1 MALEILIVDDE
12 DDIRFLTSGILEDE
26 GYETRE
32 AASDK
37 AALDAI
43 SLRQPHLVLLDIW
56 LEGSAM
62 DGLGILDAIK
72 KDNPELPV
80 LMMSGHGNIETAV
93 NAIKRGAYDFI
104 EKPFKSNRLLLLV
117 DRALE
122 NARLKRENKELK
134 RQSSITSELV
144 GDSVKTRRL
153 KSLIQKIAPTNSRI
167 LIKGPA
173 GSGKEI
179 VARAIHKASLNAEG
193 PFIVANCANMAADSL
208 EESLFG
214 VEGDNNN
221 PAKIGLLEQAHRGT
235 LLLDE
240 IGDMPM
246 ETQTK
251 ITRLLQDQ
259 TFYRV
264 GGKKEVS
271 VNVRIMASTTQDLEV
286 KIQDATFREDLY
298 YRLNVVPVE
307 VDALKDRRDD
317 IMDLADYFLV
327 NITESISSSMQEFS
341 EDAKTI
347 LQSWDWP
354 GNVRELKNLIERVVI
369 MASDSKSEEI
379 DADMLPEEI
388 KNSDRIRSV
397 GETYQELITKPLRE
411 AREEFERRY
420 IETQLIRFNNH
431 ISKTASFIGME
442 RSAFHR
448 KIKML
453 GLSTEGKVDENED
466 DE

>member
-12 DDIRFLTSGILEDE
+12 DDIRFLTAGILEDE

-43 SLRQPHLVLLDIW
+43 NYRQPHLVLLDIW
-56 LEGSAM
+56 LEGSRL

-72 KDNPELPV
+72 KDNPDLPV

-93 NAIKRGAYDFI
+93 DAIKRGAYDFI
-104 EKPFKSNRLLLLV
+104 EKPFKSDRLLLLV
-117 DRALE
+117 ERALE

-134 RQSSITSELV
+134 KQSSITNDLV
-144 GDSVKTRRL
+144 GDSLKMRQL

-179 VARAIHKASLNAEG
+179 VARSIHDASLNTEG
-193 PFIVANCANMAADSL
+193 SFIIASCANMVPETL
-208 EESLFG
+208 EEELFG
-214 VEGDNNN
+214 IEGDDNN
-221 PAKIGLLEQAHRGT
+221 PAKIGLLEQAHKGT

-240 IGDMPM
+240 VGDMPL
-246 ETQTK
+246 ETQAK

-259 TFYRV
+259 TFYRIN
-264 GGKKEVS
+264 GTRPVS
-271 VNVRIMASTTQDLEV
+271 VNVRIMASTTQDLTE
-286 KIQDATFREDLY
+286 KIADDKFREDLF
-298 YRLNVVPVE
+298 YRLNVVPIE
-307 VDALKDRRDD
+307 VAPLKDRRDD
-317 IMDLADYFLV
+317 IIKLADYFLV
-327 NITESISSSMQEFS
+327 MITNNLSSAIRGFS
-341 EDAKTI
+341 DDAKTI

-369 MASDSKSEEI
+369 MAPDNADNEI
-379 DADMLPEEI
+379 TAETLPEEI
-388 KNSDRIRSV
+388 KNSDRIKSV

-420 IETQLIRFNNH
+420 LETQLIRFNYN
-431 ISKTASFIGME
+431 ISRTASFIGME
-442 RSAFHR
+442 RSALHR

-453 GLSTEGKVDENED
+453 GLTSDEKTND
-466 DE
+466 DDSE